1 MLPIPVTVVTGFL
14 GAGKTTLINRL
25 LTDQA
30 LQDTAVIVN
39 EFGEV
44 AIDHL
49 LVEQSSDDIFEIA
62 GGCLCCTVRAE
73 LAETLADLIDRV
85 QTGKIEKLSRIIIE
99 TTGMADPVPVLHA
112 IQGQPAL
119 TMALSVDRVITVF
132 DAVSGLDSLEKY
144 GEARRQL
151 AVADIVLVSKSQTI
165 IEESLRDLVTKLERE
180 NSARIVTDA
189 DIEMSA
195 LGLVE
200 MEIEP
205 RKPSTA
211 AQHPNHHHH
220 HDTRIGT
227 HIVSHGQPLP
237 WQAVE
242 LFLDLLRSRSDI
254 EILRIKGL
262 VETLQDPL
270 RPVVVH
276 GVQKMLY
283 PPHQLAEW
291 PPLAARG
298 TTLVIIGEGLNGEE
312 IDRLFNAFAGLP
324 QTDTPDRAA
333 IEDNPLAIPGT

>member
-25 LTDQA
+25 LTDQE

-85 QTGKIEKLSRIIIE
+85 QTGKIEKLARIIIE

-119 TMALSVDRVITVF
+119 ASALSVDRVITVV
-132 DAVSGLDSLEKY
+132 DAVSGLESLENR

-151 AVADIVLVSKSQTI
+151 AVADIVLVSKS
-165 IEESLRDLVTKLERE
+165 ELVDEAGFRDLVTLLEPE
-180 NSARIVTDA
+180 ISARIVTDA
-189 DIEMSA
+189 DIEKSA
-195 LGLVE
+195 LDLIE
-200 MEIEP
+200 MEVEP
-205 RKPSTA
+205 RNRPA
-211 AQHPNHHHH
+211 ATHHSNHHHH
-220 HDTRIGT
+220 HDTKIGT
-227 HIVSHGQPLP
+227 HILTHSEPLL
-237 WQAVE
+237 WQVVE

-262 VETLQDPL
+262 VETREDPL

-276 GVQKMLY
+276 GVQKLLY
-283 PPHQLAEW
+283 PPRQLPEW
-291 PPLAARG
+291 PKRAVRG
-298 TTLVIIGEGLNGEE
+298 TTLVIIAEGMNGDE
-312 IDRLFNAFAGLP
+312 INRLFNAFIGLP

-333 IEDNPLAIPGT
+333 IEDNPLAIPGI